1 MRVLALAPAQGEDLG
16 LRARRI
22 KVMVQAEDPPQL
34 RRILSRISQILDKLG
49 FRGNYEIAAYTGNL
63 ARKVVAFAL
72 AARLSIPSTWADAIV
87 RHTLNKLQLKIASS
101 DNILKFR
108 DEDLQFVEW
117 FDNAVKKFKL
127 KEISK

>member
-1 MRVLALAPAQGEDLG
+1 
-16 LRARRI
+16 
-22 KVMVQAEDPPQL
+22 VQAEDPPQL

-49 FRGNYEIAAYTGNL
+49 FRGNYEIAAYAGNL
-63 ARKVVAFAL
+63 ARKIVAFAL

-87 RHTLNKLQLKIASS
+87 QHTLNKLQLKIASS
-101 DNILKFR
+101 DNILRFR